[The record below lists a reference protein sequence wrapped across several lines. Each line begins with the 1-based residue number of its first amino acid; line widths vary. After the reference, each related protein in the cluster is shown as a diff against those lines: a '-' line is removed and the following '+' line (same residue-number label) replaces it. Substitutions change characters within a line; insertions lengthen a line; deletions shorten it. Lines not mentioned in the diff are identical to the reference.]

1 MAVLRRLALLLLV
14 ASFPGLH
21 AACDRGEGEPPAI
34 IVTWAGDYREP
45 VRPLLLEPGEVPRSF
60 GPAALE
66 YLLLRLSPD
75 GERVAAIVAGYDD
88 HHAPRLIVF
97 GLRGGGVTVTDAE
110 DIGDAHDLA
119 WSPDGLHLAVVRPT
133 RVLIL
138 DTAHWDTAAAYDARG
153 RLFGSIDGDI
163 WAPDSSAVALG
174 LSDGVAVVA
183 AGRAPVEIKFT
194 TTPFSPRA
202 AAFAGWFGE
211 EVLMQDLATGVYYSH
226 PGLGSND
233 GGWRATVPADPR
245 ADFLGQLERGAD
257 ALYEVLRS
265 ATLSSTRHTAD
276 RRGVLLSGWQAA
288 SDVEITRGPFASVV
302 VVAIPDEDPAVFE
315 LGKVDSFSLVQEGRL
330 VDGVVR

>member
-1 MAVLRRLALLLLV
+1 MAVLRRLAPLLLV
-14 ASFPGLH
+14 ASIPGLF
-21 AACDRGEGEPPAI
+21 AACNRGEGEPPAI
-34 IVTWAGDYREP
+34 VVTWAGDYEEP

-75 GERVAAIVAGYDD
+75 GQRVAAVVAGYED
-88 HHAPRLIVF
+88 HDEPRLIVF
-97 GLRGGGVTVTDAE
+97 GLRGGGVRVTDAA
-110 DIGDAHDLA
+110 DVGDAHDLA

-138 DTAHWDTAAAYDARG
+138 GTADWETTAAYDARG

-174 LSDGVAVVA
+174 LSDGVAVIA
-183 AGRAPVEIKFT
+183 PGRTPVEIRFS

-202 AAFAGWFGE
+202 AAFAGWFGA
-211 EVLMQDLATGVYYSH
+211 EVLLQDLATGVYYSH

-245 ADFLGQLERGAD
+245 ADFVSQLERAAD

-276 RRGVLLSGWQAA
+276 RGGVLLAGWQAA
-288 SDVEITRGPFASVV
+288 SDVEITRGPFSSVV
-302 VVAIPDEDPAVFE
+302 VIVTPEEDPAVFE
-315 LGKVDSFSLVQEGRL
+315 LGKVDTFSLVQEGRL
-330 VDGVVR
+330 ADGLVK